1 MPKKYK
7 ITYAGTSTDSPDLN
21 DCHIE
26 EKADGTGYELV
37 AKRVV
42 LATSNTTTP
51 PFTFSFPSY
60 LGGTDWTVTVNPP
73 ITQTSMGGTWDNA
86 EQPGVGGEPDSWT
99 ASGSGTS
106 GGGDEDEDEDAK
118 SATAK

>member
-7 ITYAGTSTDSPDLN
+7 ITNAGSQLDSPDLI

-26 EKADGTGYELV
+26 ENAAGTGYELV

-42 LATSNTTTP
+42 LATSNTLTP

-60 LGGTDWTVTVNPP
+60 LNGTNWTVTVDAP
-73 ITQTSMGGTWDNA
+73 ITQTSMSGTWTNA
-86 EQPGVGGEPDSWT
+86 NTPEITGEADSWT
-99 ASGSGTS
+99 ASGSGADDT
-106 GGGDEDEDEDAK
+106 GDEEGK
-118 SATAK
+118 SAAAKQY

>member
-7 ITYAGTSTDSPDLN
+7 ITNAGSQTDSPDLV

-42 LATSNTTTP
+42 LATSNTLTP
-51 PFTFSFPSY
+51 PFTFTFPSY
-60 LGGTDWTVTVNPP
+60 LGATGWSVTVDPP
-73 ITQTSMGGTWDNA
+73 ITQTSMGGTWSNLDH
-86 EQPGVGGEPDSWT
+86 VSITGEGDSWT
-99 ASGSGTS
+99 ASGSGTEDP
-106 GGGDEDEDEDAK
+106 GDDEAK
-118 SATAK
+118 SAAAKQY

>member
-7 ITYAGTSTDSPDLN
+7 ITNAGSQLDSPDLI

-26 EKADGTGYELV
+26 ENAAGTGYELV

-42 LATSNTTTP
+42 LATSNTLTP

-60 LGGTDWTVTVNPP
+60 LNGTNWTVTVDAP
-73 ITQTSMGGTWDNA
+73 ISQTSMSGTWTNA
-86 EQPGVGGEPDSWT
+86 NTPAITEEADSWT
-99 ASGSGTS
+99 ASGSGT
-106 GGGDEDEDEDAK
+106 GDPDGDEAK
-118 SATAK
+118 SAAAK